1 MNMDYVHVRVKPELV
16 EAFKA
21 ATRILCGA
29 GVLREAGA
37 LAQAYGTRAGRD
49 RASARRSEPF
59 LRLLREHGVTGIV
72 FATACYP
79 QADGQGPPTTET
91 VGRWSS
97 EKANEWYPA

>member
-37 LAQAYGTRAGRD
+37 LAQAYGTRA
-49 RASARRSEPF
+49 
-59 LRLLREHGVTGIV
+59 LVVTGR
-72 FATACYP
+72 AR
-79 QADGQGPPTTET
+79 G
-91 VGRWSS
+91 GRNRFSGFS
-97 EKANEWYPA
+97 ANMA

>member
-1 MNMDYVHVRVKPELV
+1 MSGLSLNWWRHSKPPPESS
-16 EAFKA
+16 A
-21 ATRILCGA
+21 
-29 GVLREAGA
+29 A